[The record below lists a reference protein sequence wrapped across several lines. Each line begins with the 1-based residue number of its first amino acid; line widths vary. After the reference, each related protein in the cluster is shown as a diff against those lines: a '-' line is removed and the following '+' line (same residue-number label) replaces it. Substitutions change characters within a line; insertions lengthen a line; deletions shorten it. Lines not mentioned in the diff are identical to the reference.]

1 MSGATAAEFAKWTS
15 MASKCTDDELAFV
28 IQDCREAGEA
38 MRGWN
43 PEKENYYADQRMT
56 YSDERCVVVKSVILS
71 LSPSSSKMEFLSDL
85 MKIQM
90 KECNDG
96 NGKLVPDTFG
106 CF

>member
-15 MASKCTDDELAFV
+15 MARKCTDDELAFV

-56 YSDERCVVVKSVILS
+56 YSDEMRRRQKRDPFAFAKFFKDGVFVGSVQ
-71 LSPSSSKMEFLSDL
+71 ER
-85 MKIQM
+85 
-90 KECNDG
+90 G
-96 NGKLVPDTFG
+96 
-106 CF
+106 

>member
-15 MASKCTDDELAFV
+15 MARKCTDDELAFV

-56 YSDERCVVVKSVILS
+56 YSDEMRRRQKRDPFAFAKFIRRHSRQWRRWCGRRRLICRRMRRES
-71 LSPSSSKMEFLSDL
+71 F
-85 MKIQM
+85 
-90 KECNDG
+90 
-96 NGKLVPDTFG
+96 
-106 CF
+106 